1 MTAALALGLEG
12 PASAWRALGE
22 DLPAGVFR
30 VVLADVDGVIT
41 GGEGQSADL
50 EVLDPLAAH
59 NRAALSDPLL
69 PAITL
74 CTGRQAPYVEVMAQ
88 MIEVFLPCIF
98 EHGCGLFFP
107 RAFRYA
113 FHPSLGEDYAVN
125 LAILRAALEE
135 PLLRPGR
142 AFVQPGKE
150 ASMTLYPLNGTPLD
164 DLERAAR
171 AAVAPLAGRYS
182 VARNVYGIEVRP
194 AGIDKAVGARW
205 LVEQIGIQL
214 GDMAG
219 VGDSDTDLTFLRA
232 VAWSAAPANAT
243 PAIRAAVAYVASQP
257 IGRGFLEILERI
269 VAHNRAR
276 AGSA

>member
-1 MTAALALGLEG
+1 MIPIQPEG
-12 PASAWRALGE
+12 PVGAWRALGE
-22 DLPAGVFR
+22 RLPPGILR
-30 VVLADVDGVIT
+30 LVLADVDGVIT
-41 GGEGQSADL
+41 GGEGQPADL
-50 EVLDPLAAH
+50 DVLDRLAAH

-113 FHPSLGEDYAVN
+113 FHPSLGQDYSAN
-125 LAILRAALEE
+125 LARLRAAIEE

-150 ASMTLYPLNGTPLD
+150 ASMTLYPLDGTPLD
-164 DLERAAR
+164 ELERAAR
-171 AAVAPLAGRYS
+171 AAVAPLHGRYG
-182 VARNVYGIEVRP
+182 VARNVNGVEVRP
-194 AGIDKAVGARW
+194 TDMDKAVGAHW
-205 LVEQIGIQL
+205 LAEQVGVPL
-214 GDMAG
+214 ADMAG
-219 VGDSDTDLTFLRA
+219 VGDSDTDLSFLAA

-243 PAIRAAVAYVASQP
+243 PAVRAAVAYVATQP
-257 IGRGFLEILERI
+257 LGEGLLEILERV
-269 VAHNRAR
+269 VAHNRER
-276 AGSA
+276 AAA

>member
-1 MTAALALGLEG
+1 MTGATLGLEG
-12 PASAWRALGE
+12 PAGAWRALGE
-22 DLPAGVFR
+22 GLPPGVR
-30 VVLADVDGVIT
+30 RLVLADVDGVIT
-41 GGEGQSADL
+41 GGEGQPADL
-50 EVLDPLAAH
+50 EVLDRLAAH

-113 FHPSLGEDYAVN
+113 FQPSLGDDYAVN
-125 LAILRAALEE
+125 LAILRSALEE

-164 DLERAAR
+164 ELERAAR
-171 AAVAPLAGRYS
+171 AAVAPMGGRYS
-182 VARNVYGIEVRP
+182 VAANVQGIELRP

-205 LVEQIGIQL
+205 LAEQVGIPL
-214 GDMAG
+214 ESMAG
-219 VGDSDTDLTFLRA
+219 VGDSDTDLSFLRL

-243 PAIRAAVAYVASQP
+243 PAVRAAVAYVASQP
-257 IGRGFLEILERI
+257 VGRGLLEILERI
-269 VAHNRAR
+269 VAHNREQA
-276 AGSA
+276 SA